1 MGFLRELSWAS
12 TLLAQMLK
20 KPLNYI
26 QAKEYALS
34 QPEAWRDYPFGKSV
48 EVFKI
53 REKMFGLLFATKDH
67 RRFNLKCEPEE
78 AMILREIFPA
88 VLPGYHMNKMHW
100 NTIVLDGTVPTGEL
114 QRMVDNSYTLVVR
127 SLKKTEKLRL
137 SAIYGE
143 RIIEGLSF
151 HSGD

>member
-1 MGFLRELSWAS
+1 MGQYFVSLNVENH
-12 TLLAQMLK
+12 
-20 KPLNYI
+20 LNYI

-34 QPEAWRDYPFGKSV
+34 QPEAWQDYPFGKGV

-53 REKMFGLLFATKDH
+53 KEKMFGFLFATKDH

-114 QRMVDNSYTLVVR
+114 QRMIDNSYTLVMR
-127 SLKKTEKLRL
+127 SLKKAEKLRL
-137 SAIYGE
+137 LAIYGE
-143 RIIEGLSF
+143 RIVEGLSF
-151 HSGD
+151 HTDD